1 MSALEVV
8 AVGGLCDPLGLCR
21 RLAGHATGG
30 LEAVELT
37 RPVTRPRDERVIA
50 AEALDQGPGASHR
63 PQEDATRPGEANRR
77 GEGKK
82 TEKKQEGLTP
92 QEEEDAAKKTPPL
105 PEFKPPESAEFQ
117 LGADMPS
124 CGYHNRAP
132 STPTGLYTRGAPT
145 NAVCRS
151 PLQGDGQRSVKFSG
165 FSCRP

>member
-1 MSALEVV
+1 MMSALEVV

-105 PEFKPPESAEFQ
+105 PDFKPPESAEFQ
-117 LGADMPS
+117 LGAD
-124 CGYHNRAP
+124 R
-132 STPTGLYTRGAPT
+132 R
-145 NAVCRS
+145 
-151 PLQGDGQRSVKFSG
+151 
-165 FSCRP
+165 

>member
-1 MSALEVV
+1 MELEELKGFVDRMRGKCKEYGTDPIAPV

-21 RLAGHATGG
+21 RLAGHATGW

-63 PQEDATRPGEANRR
+63 PQEDATRPAEANRR

-105 PEFKPPESAEFQ
+105 PDFKPPESAEFQ
-117 LGADMPS
+117 LGADTYS
-124 CGYHNRAP
+124 RKDANVRFAKV
-132 STPTGLYTRGAPT
+132 R
-145 NAVCRS
+145 
-151 PLQGDGQRSVKFSG
+151 K
-165 FSCRP
+165 

>member
-105 PEFKPPESAEFQ
+105 PDFKPPESAEFQ
-117 LGADMPS
+117 LGAD
-124 CGYHNRAP
+124 
-132 STPTGLYTRGAPT
+132 TG
-145 NAVCRS
+145 
-151 PLQGDGQRSVKFSG
+151 GDAL
-165 FSCRP
+165 